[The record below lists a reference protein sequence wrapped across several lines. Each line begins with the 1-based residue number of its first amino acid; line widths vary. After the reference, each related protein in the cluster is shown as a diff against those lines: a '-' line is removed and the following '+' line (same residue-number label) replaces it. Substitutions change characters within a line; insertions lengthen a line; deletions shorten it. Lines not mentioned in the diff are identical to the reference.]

1 MKKNEQNPRTRP
13 VLSCPPPPAPFR
25 ASPCPPAGA
34 GAREASHTHVAMLTL
49 RQLLAAAL
57 CVASCRGFEHECAPD
72 PRSSVWPCWLALP
85 LGAVAVGRW
94 DTVQSQMFGW
104 LGRDYLEGQLEWYAK
119 NYRVIVIGSVRA
131 WLPPPPPPAA

>member
-1 MKKNEQNPRTRP
+1 MRPRP
-13 VLSCPPPPAPFR
+13 SIFCLA
-25 ASPCPPAGA
+25 
-34 GAREASHTHVAMLTL
+34 
-49 RQLLAAAL
+49 LLAGPL
-57 CVASCRGFEHECAPD
+57 LR
-72 PRSSVWPCWLALP
+72 LALP